1 MRGSVWVL
9 RGVRMEVGHHETGS
23 PGKVLVCLVREGGP
37 LLESP
42 ALMADLGGPSED
54 QEDCYG
60 EQKEHLGV

>member
-1 MRGSVWVL
+1 
-9 RGVRMEVGHHETGS
+9 MEVGHHETGS